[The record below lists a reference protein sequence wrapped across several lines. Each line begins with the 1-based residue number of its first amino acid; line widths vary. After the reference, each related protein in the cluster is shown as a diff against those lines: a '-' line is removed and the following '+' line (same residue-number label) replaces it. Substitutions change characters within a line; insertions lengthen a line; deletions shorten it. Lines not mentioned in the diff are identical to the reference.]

1 MPSLNSLL
9 YFRQALIL
17 IFVLILVHTSML
29 TSAQFP
35 KEMNKGLSN
44 SSVKSIFQDSQGYMW
59 FGTFDGLNRFDGYDI
74 KTYRNQL
81 NNENSIP
88 HNYIY
93 CIAEDRNKKLWIGTG
108 QGIGIYDRNFDT
120 FSRLNYIDQ
129 KSKQSYHLN
138 ADTKSIQIDSDNN
151 IYIGTNGWGLF
162 YKSHQEAYAIQIA
175 FKDYKSNQSNLYY
188 HVSAT
193 HIDAT
198 GRVWVFIE
206 GSGLY
211 TFDKKTQ
218 QLNLVS
224 KAITS
229 ATCMAS
235 TNSGE
240 LFIGNYEGL
249 FVWKIKEH
257 MLSSLYPQEL
267 KSSQIN
273 MLTLEGQNKLWLA
286 TQNNG
291 IFILNLSHGKAVNK
305 SDLQPAQFLLNSK
318 TIYMVYI
325 DSQRKIWI
333 GTGKGGIETIDNN
346 GYKFNYLQQKHYAGF
361 NLAHKFVRSFVEY
374 DNKIWIGTEGNGLY
388 VWDDK
393 TNQVQSFQ
401 KGPQQLPDNTVNHLL
416 TGNHGDL
423 WIATERGIARYA
435 KGSGFKYYACR
446 TANGVLN
453 NSVQLL
459 FKDQDAKIWAATFS
473 EGRVYTYNPTRDQ
486 FEVFSEDIYDINCMI
501 DDQRGNIWMGNYNEI
516 IQLNKQTQKSSRY
529 LIGKPV
535 RAIQLGKNN
544 RLWLGTEG
552 KGLLAFDSKSK
563 KIVENYSTNE
573 GLSNNAVLNI
583 LEDKTGKLWLST
595 FNGLSKFDP
604 STKKFVRYE
613 ETDGLQSNEFSYGAA
628 LKLKNGHLLFGGNN
642 GFNIFDADSIKLKI
656 YEPALAI
663 TSLKINNKKIADLS
677 DRVDIG
683 KDHSIHKLTLPY
695 NQSTF
700 SLEFAALEFDSPQK
714 IKYRYLLEGLDKGWN
729 DAGSTRSIN
738 YNGLHEGDYTLL
750 IQSTDSEGNWTNK
763 QIKLEIQ
770 ILPPWYR
777 SWWAYLLYTLAIAYI
792 GLWYLRYRRRQI
804 ALNYEIQLSKFTIQ
818 KERELN
824 EKRHAFFTNISHEF
838 RTPLTLIINPIKD
851 LLKTNKESKD
861 NASLQVV
868 HRNAK
873 RLLSLV
879 DQLLVFRK
887 TEDGAEQLKTSIFD
901 CQSFMKEIF
910 LYFAAQAKLQN
921 IDYQFLENSDP
932 IYVNADKEKI
942 EIILCNLISNAFKF
956 TPSNGAIHIALSQ
969 QGRELTIQIKDS
981 GKGIPEH
988 LGDRIFD
995 KYFSDPLNGPKKQT
1009 GFGIGMYLVKTFVEM
1024 HAGTISYT
1032 SSATAGTTF
1041 DLVLPIIAQ
1050 QTPAEEPLA
1059 DVALHN
1065 ESGIQML
1072 YDSQVVT
1079 ETVPLFPTAIASK
1092 KFSVL
1097 LVDDDAAIRSYLT
1110 DIFKEE
1116 YTVYNAHNGVQ
1127 ALDMIK
1133 EKQPDL
1139 VISDIIMEEMDGL
1152 SLCKAVKSN
1161 ATLNHIQII
1170 LLTSSTSDSTKL
1182 AGIQYGADD
1191 YIHKPFDSEILLLR
1205 VKTLLQNKKN
1215 LQDFFFNAITLQS
1228 NELKIPITDKLL
1240 IERCIEIIEEN
1251 LLEELTVISL
1261 AEKTGMSHSSLYK
1274 KIKTISGK
1282 SINEFIRSVRL
1293 KKAAEMLILT
1303 DSKINEVANLTGFYD
1318 QRYFRQQFSKL
1329 FGHTPSD
1336 YVKKYRKAFQN
1347 EFHVDRP

>member
-1 MPSLNSLL
+1 MPSLNRLL
-9 YFRQALIL
+9 SSRQALIL
-17 IFVLILVHTSML
+17 IFILILVHTSTL
-29 TSAQFP
+29 TDAQFP

-44 SSVKSIFQDSQGYMW
+44 SSVKSIFQDSQGFMW
-59 FGTFDGLNRFDGYDI
+59 FGTYDGLNRFDGYDI

-93 CIAEDRNKKLWIGTG
+93 CIAEDHNKKLWIGTG

-120 FSRLNYIDQ
+120 FTRLNYIDQ
-129 KSKQSYHLN
+129 KTKRSYHLN

-162 YKSHQEAYAIQIA
+162 YKSHQEAHAIQIA
-175 FKDYKSNQSNLYY
+175 FKDYKSNLSTLYY

-198 GRVWVFIE
+198 GRIWVFIE
-206 GSGLY
+206 GNGLY
-211 TFDKKTQ
+211 VFDKKTQ

-249 FVWKIKEH
+249 FVWKIKDH
-257 MLSSLYPQEL
+257 MFSALYPQEL

-291 IFILNLSHGKAVNK
+291 IFILNLSHGKAANK
-305 SDLQPAQFLLNSK
+305 NDLQPVQFSLNSK
-318 TIYMVYI
+318 TIYTIYI
-325 DSQRKIWI
+325 DSHRKIWI

-374 DNKIWIGTEGNGLY
+374 DNKIWIGTEGDGLY
-388 VWDDK
+388 VWDNK

-401 KGPQQLPDNTVNHLL
+401 KEPQQLPDNTVNHLL
-416 TGNHGDL
+416 TGTNGDL
-423 WIATERGIARYA
+423 WIATERGIASYA
-435 KGSGFKYYACR
+435 KDSGFKYYICR
-446 TANGVLN
+446 TPNGVVN

-459 FKDQDAKIWAATFS
+459 FKDQDEKIWAATFS
-473 EGRVYTYNPTRDQ
+473 EGRVYTYNPTSDQ

-501 DDQRGNIWMGNYNEI
+501 DDKQGNIWMGNYNEI
-516 IQLNKQTQKSSRY
+516 IQLNKNTRKSARY

-604 STKKFVRYE
+604 STRKIVRYE

-628 LKLKNGHLLFGGNN
+628 LKLKDGHLLFGGNN

-656 YEPALAI
+656 YDPALAI
-663 TSLKINNKKIADLS
+663 TSLKINNKKMTEQS

-683 KDHSIHKLTLPY
+683 KDNAIHKLTLPY

-714 IKYRYLLEGLDKGWN
+714 IKYRYRLEGLDKQWN

-738 YNGLHEGDYTLL
+738 YNGLHEGNYTLL
-750 IQSTDSEGNWTNK
+750 IQSTDSEGKWTNK
-763 QIKLEIQ
+763 QIKLDIQ

-777 SWWAYLLYTLAIAYI
+777 SWWAYLLYTLAIIYM

-851 LLKTNKESKD
+851 LLKTNKESED
-861 NASLQVV
+861 RASLQVV

-887 TEDGAEQLKTSIFD
+887 TEDGAEQLKASIFD

-910 LYFAAQAKLQN
+910 LYFAAQAKLQK
-921 IDYQFLENSDP
+921 IDYQFQEDSGP
-932 IYVNADKEKI
+932 VFVNADKEKI

-956 TPSNGAIHIALSQ
+956 TPSDGAIHIALSQ
-969 QGRELTIQIKDS
+969 QGQELTIQIKDS

-1024 HAGTISYT
+1024 HTGKISYT

-1041 DLVLPIIAQ
+1041 NLVLPIVAQ
-1050 QTPAEEPLA
+1050 RMPAEEPLA
-1059 DVALHN
+1059 DVAPHN

-1072 YDSQVVT
+1072 YDAQVVT
-1079 ETVPLFPTAIASK
+1079 ETAPTFPTAISSK
-1092 KFSVL
+1092 KFSIL
-1097 LVDDDAAIRSYLT
+1097 LVDDDDAIRSYLA
-1110 DIFKEE
+1110 DIFKAE
-1116 YTVYNAHNGVQ
+1116 YTIYSAHNGVQ
-1127 ALDMIK
+1127 ALAMIK
-1133 EKQPDL
+1133 GKQPDL

-1191 YIHKPFDSEILLLR
+1191 YIHKPFDSEILSLR

-1215 LQDFFFNAITLQS
+1215 LQDFFLNAITLQS
-1228 NELKIPITDKLL
+1228 NELKIPITDKLF

-1347 EFHVDRP
+1347 EFHVDRH